1 MEQNN
6 PFAPPRAEVADV
18 AVAGPVLAGRGNR
31 LLAVIID
38 GVLQLGLMLLVN
50 WVMPF
55 GLLDEDASFRQ
66 VLINA
71 VLGLVFFFA
80 IQGWLLVQHGQ
91 TVGKKLLGMRIVRSD
106 GSRASAGRILGLRYT
121 LGWVIASVPL
131 VGSLYA
137 LVDALLIFRGS
148 RQCLHDTIAD
158 TIVVNV

>member
-1 MEQNN
+1 MDQNN

-50 WVMPF
+50 WLMPF
-55 GLLDEDASFRQ
+55 GLLDEDAAMGQ
-66 VLINA
+66 VVINA
-71 VLGLVFFFA
+71 VIGLVFFFA
-80 IQGWLLVQHGQ
+80 IQGWLLVTHGQ
-91 TVGKKLLGMRIVRSD
+91 TVGKKLLGLRIVRSD
-106 GSRASAGRILGLRYT
+106 GSRCTAGRILGLRYV

-131 VGSLYA
+131 VGSVYA
-137 LVDALLIFRGS
+137 LVDALLIFRSS
-148 RQCLHDTIAD
+148 RKCLHDTIAD

>member
-1 MEQNN
+1 
-6 PFAPPRAEVADV
+6 
-18 AVAGPVLAGRGNR
+18 
-31 LLAVIID
+31 
-38 GVLQLGLMLLVN
+38 
-50 WVMPF
+50 
-55 GLLDEDASFRQ
+55 
-66 VLINA
+66 
-71 VLGLVFFFA
+71 
-80 IQGWLLVQHGQ
+80 
-91 TVGKKLLGMRIVRSD
+91 VGKKLLGMRIVRSD